1 MTNNQLATLTLWAL
15 VALAVGVTVNRFKNN
30 TPRGIKNNNP
40 LNIRKS
46 AISWQG
52 KTGDDGTF
60 EVFDTPH
67 NGIRAAARNLKT
79 YANSHGLRT
88 PRAIIGRWA
97 PAVENNVEAYV
108 SSVVK
113 RSGLFADLI
122 LEPNDYVKLV
132 EAMIYH
138 ENGQQPYDT
147 ALIRKAVQDGF
158 A

>member
-1 MTNNQLATLTLWAL
+1 MKRYKNQSKVPL
-15 VALAVGVTVNRFKNN
+15 
-30 TPRGIKNNNP
+30 GIRNNNP

-46 AISWQG
+46 GINWQG
-52 KTGDDGTF
+52 KTGDDGSF
-60 EVFDTPH
+60 EVFDTPF

-88 PRAIIGRWA
+88 IRSIIGRWA

-108 SSVVK
+108 SSVAQ
-113 RSGLFADLI
+113 RTGIFPDLI
-122 LEPNDYVKLV
+122 LNTDDYVAVV

-138 ENGQQPYDT
+138 ENGQQPYELS
-147 ALIRKAVQDGF
+147 LIRNAVYDGL